1 MPVRTAS
8 VARSLDDVARRARV
22 STATVS
28 RVLNNVGVVRSATR
42 DRVLRAIAE
51 LKYVPNLNARTLAGG
66 TSRTLGMIVS
76 NLENPFFLDIF
87 RALDADAHRQGYE
100 VLVANTNYR
109 PERLATSVRLML
121 GRRVSGLAIV
131 VSEMDRAIVH
141 EFAGSSLPVAI
152 YDVGEVGMPFT
163 SIRTDYR
170 AGMRAVLEHL
180 HTLGHRKIAFVG
192 HHTALGPLHARR
204 HAFLRTATMLS
215 PKVKTM
221 TVASSDG
228 TDGGRRG
235 AREILSSGFS
245 PSAIVCVNDVM
256 ALGVLH
262 ELRARGIEVPGDV
275 SVTGFDNIGLAE
287 FSTPGL
293 TTANIPREEIGRLI
307 CASLLAPSR
316 KRRVPGSEVVLQPEL
331 VVRDSTGPV
340 RRLARRQR

>member
-1 MPVRTAS
+1 MPARAVSAT
-8 VARSLDDVARRARV
+8 RSLDDVARRAKV

-28 RVLNNVGVVRSATR
+28 RVLNNVSVVRMSTR
-42 DRVLRAIAE
+42 ERVLQAIAE

-87 RALDADAHRQGYE
+87 RALDADAHRQGFD

-131 VSEMDRAIVH
+131 VSEMDRAILH
-141 EFAGSSLPVAI
+141 EFAGSSLPVAF
-152 YDVGEVGMPFT
+152 YDVGESGSPFT

-170 AGMRAVLEHL
+170 AGMRAILEHL
-180 HTLGHRKIAFVG
+180 HGLGHRRIAFVG

-204 HAFLRTATMLS
+204 HAFLRTATTLTT
-215 PKVKTM
+215 KVKTM
-221 TVASSDG
+221 TVASADG
-228 TDGGRRG
+228 SDGGRRA
-235 AREILSSGFS
+235 AREILASGFS
-245 PSAIVCVNDVM
+245 PTAIVCVNDVM
-256 ALGVLH
+256 AVGVLH
-262 ELRARGIEVPGDV
+262 EMRVRGIKVPDDV
-275 SVTGFDNIGLAE
+275 SVTGFDNVGLAE
-287 FSTPGL
+287 FTAPGL

-307 CASLLAPSR
+307 CAALLAPSR
-316 KRRVPGSEVVLQPEL
+316 RRRTPVAEIILQPEL

-340 RRLARRQR
+340 SRANRR